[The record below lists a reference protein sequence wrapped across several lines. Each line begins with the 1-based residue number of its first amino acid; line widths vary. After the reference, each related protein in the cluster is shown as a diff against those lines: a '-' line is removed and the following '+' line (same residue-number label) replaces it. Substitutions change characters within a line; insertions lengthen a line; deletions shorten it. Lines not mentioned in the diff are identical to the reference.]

1 MRKLTFIFVV
11 LLLVTSVFAASN
23 WSRRGYVIDQYK
35 RGVLF
40 TRAACLDSLQRN
52 HIMNRLA
59 MAGVDSSDLWFFE
72 IIIEADTTAGFHFDS
87 LNCVDVTGAMRARYQ
102 AINPY

>member
-11 LLLVTSVFAASN
+11 LLLVTSMFAASN
-23 WSRRGYVIDQYK
+23 WSRRGYVINQYK
-35 RGVLF
+35 NGHLF
-40 TRAACLDSLQRN
+40 TYAACLDSLQRN
-52 HIMNRLA
+52 RAMNRLA

-72 IIIEADTTAGFHFDS
+72 IVIEANTTGGLSFDS
-87 LNCVDVTGAMRARYQ
+87 LNCVDVTGAMRVRYQ